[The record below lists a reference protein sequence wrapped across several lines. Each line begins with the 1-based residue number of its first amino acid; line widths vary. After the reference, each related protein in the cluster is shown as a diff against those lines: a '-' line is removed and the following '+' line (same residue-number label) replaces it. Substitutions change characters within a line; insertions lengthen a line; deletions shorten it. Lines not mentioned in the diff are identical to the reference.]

1 MRKEWNELRL
11 LLKSKFTF
19 TFYNNKTKW
28 GRTIKVSVSQ
38 MGTNEDN
45 FIKFINELGYEN
57 VECRKHNVG
66 PWSYVMLDI
75 ED

>member
-1 MRKEWNELRL
+1 MKKEWNELRL

-28 GRTIKVSVSQ
+28 GRTIKIAMSKGD
-38 MGTNEDN
+38 MEDEKLIWFMN
-45 FIKFINELGYEN
+45 GLNLPN
-57 VECRKHNVG
+57 VHVRRHSVG

>member
-1 MRKEWNELRL
+1 MKTNWDELRV
-11 LLKSKFTF
+11 LLKSRFKF

-28 GRTIKVSVSQ
+28 GRTIKISIGKDSR
-38 MGTNEDN
+38 ED
-45 FIKFINELGYEN
+45 ELIWFMNGFNASN
-57 VECRKHNVG
+57 VHVRKHSVG